1 MTKRLVVG
9 RDDISAWGTA
19 LSFKEESE
27 SVVVTNGDGWN
38 DYKSAK
44 KISDTAVN
52 LAMTQVD
59 VLPKQ
64 IEKMERH
71 DHTQETLCPTD
82 HPIVLGVCAKE
93 FEIPVAAECVLLE
106 IPCGTSLVMD
116 KGTWHSPCFG
126 LRKATQYYWIAT
138 SDPRFPSEWVPLAGG
153 GLETSTETESNRNV
167 F

>member
-9 RDDISAWGTA
+9 RDDVSAWGTA
-19 LSFKEESE
+19 LSFKQGSK
-27 SVVVTNGDGWN
+27 SVVVTNGSGWN
-38 DYKSAK
+38 DYKSEK

-52 LAMTQVD
+52 LAMTRVD
-59 VLPKQ
+59 VLPNQ

-126 LRKATQYYWIAT
+126 LRKSTQYYWIAT
-138 SDPRFPSEWVPLAGG
+138 SDPRFPSEWVSLAGG
-153 GLETSTETESNRNV
+153 GLETRAETESNNNV